1 MKDFENDLIYYPNP
15 DPVKE
20 PRFILK
26 SVDELE
32 KSTKYSVTCNGT
44 ERVVYH
50 TDSFDY
56 VVVVDNEAYDLE
68 ISIHTPYEKL
78 EIRPSSFGIVPF
90 VKGETVHIHL
100 DEPRKFTVETD
111 YVYSESNL
119 GEKTFLASQYYGKCQ
134 ICGKQIFRSNGKPY
148 FEACNI
154 LPTNAIPDRYKHS
167 ISEGWNSLCLC
178 PNCAAEFK
186 YGKKNLSE
194 LISMIQ
200 DYHVKENGE
209 NLITCRIEMQGKHRA
224 IKYTGKHFLALQKA
238 IGFYSDDAK

>member
-1 MKDFENDLIYYPNP
+1 MP
-15 DPVKE
+15 D
-20 PRFILK
+20 
-26 SVDELE
+26 DETLGE
-32 KSTKYSVTCNGT
+32 FGAVRNVNRR
-44 ERVVYH
+44 ER
-50 TDSFDY
+50 
-56 VVVVDNEAYDLE
+56 
-68 ISIHTPYEKL
+68 KL
-78 EIRPSSFGIVPF
+78 EESFQEGLEGTTIVA
-90 VKGETVHIHL
+90 
-100 DEPRKFTVETD
+100 PRLH

-119 GEKTFLASQYYGKCQ
+119 GEKTFLASLYYGKCQ

-200 DYHVKENGE
+200 NYHVKENDE
-209 NLITCRIEMQGKHRA
+209 NLITCRIEMQGEHRA

>member
-111 YVYSESNL
+111 SVCRNADALFYALSRPVPERLLSTERQSVI
-119 GEKTFLASQYYGKCQ
+119 AIHVDC
-134 ICGKQIFRSNGKPY
+134 
-148 FEACNI
+148 I
-154 LPTNAIPDRYKHS
+154 LQCHNRFHGNT
-167 ISEGWNSLCLC
+167 
-178 PNCAAEFK
+178 
-186 YGKKNLSE
+186 
-194 LISMIQ
+194 
-200 DYHVKENGE
+200 
-209 NLITCRIEMQGKHRA
+209 
-224 IKYTGKHFLALQKA
+224 
-238 IGFYSDDAK
+238 

>member
-1 MKDFENDLIYYPNP
+1 MQQGGYLWNKAAITAESAP
-15 DPVKE
+15 D
-20 PRFILK
+20 
-26 SVDELE
+26 DETLGE
-32 KSTKYSVTCNGT
+32 FGAVRNVNRR
-44 ERVVYH
+44 ER
-50 TDSFDY
+50 
-56 VVVVDNEAYDLE
+56 
-68 ISIHTPYEKL
+68 KL
-78 EIRPSSFGIVPF
+78 EENFQEGLEGTTIVA
-90 VKGETVHIHL
+90 
-100 DEPRKFTVETD
+100 PRLH

-194 LISMIQ
+194 LMTTPRKAVSSIQ
-200 DYHVKENGE
+200 KSY
-209 NLITCRIEMQGKHRA
+209 CRPKPRQRGKTDRPCGQRWSLPRKPRTA
-224 IKYTGKHFLALQKA
+224 ALLA
-238 IGFYSDDAK
+238 S